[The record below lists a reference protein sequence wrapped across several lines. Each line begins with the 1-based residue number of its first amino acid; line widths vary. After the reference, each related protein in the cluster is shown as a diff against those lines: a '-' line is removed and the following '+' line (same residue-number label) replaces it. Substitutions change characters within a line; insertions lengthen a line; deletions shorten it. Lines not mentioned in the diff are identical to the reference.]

1 MKAVKQNA
9 KTRDKTGKDG
19 EREGE
24 NILRKVREKMRRGGT
39 DESSSRNDICER
51 ERTRIKE
58 ITKKQKSEI
67 VQEIQRTGQ

>member
-1 MKAVKQNA
+1 MQKREIKQG
-9 KTRDKTGKDG
+9 KT

-51 ERTRIKE
+51 ERERTRIKE
-58 ITKKQKSEI
+58 ITKKQKGEI
-67 VQEIQRTGQ
+67 V